1 VITMAKREA
10 AADKLKRRLEEQ
22 ANIPAVIEEDHV
34 DTPLLGDVEVDSADT
49 PLLEEVEVKLTEEG
63 SLHDED
69 EYTEIGDNDVDLSD
83 NLSEIDPFDPENT
96 GVDPGDTLDMLGE
109 EPVVDEHDV
118 FDMYDRLKVEM
129 ALAGTIKNPRVTAWS
144 PVPSM
149 ILNYFKATRPSSD
162 KTISSEINDILS
174 DGLIERY
181 PDLYEAFQRVINE
194 SDDLHITNFKGIRRT
209 RPDKVDP
216 TTTEDAFPIE

>member
-1 VITMAKREA
+1 MAKRET
-10 AADKLKRRLEEQ
+10 AADKLKRRLEEEG
-22 ANIPAVIEEDHV
+22 N
-34 DTPLLGDVEVDSADT
+34 TPEIVEVEPADT
-49 PLLEEVEVKLTEEG
+49 PLLEDVEVGEKEVI
-63 SLHDED
+63 SLHSED
-69 EYTEIGDNDVDLSD
+69 EYTVIDDNDVDLSD
-83 NLSEIDPFDPENT
+83 EKSEMDSLYPENI
-96 GVDPGDTLDMLGE
+96 GADSNDTLDMPDEDPVVE
-109 EPVVDEHDV
+109 EPDV
-118 FDMYDRLKVEM
+118 FDNYDRLKVEM

-149 ILNYFKATRPSSD
+149 MLNYFKATRPSSD

-209 RPDKVDP
+209 RPDVVDP
-216 TTTEDAFPIE
+216 MIAEDPSPIE

>member
-1 VITMAKREA
+1 MAKREA
-10 AADKLKRRLEEQ
+10 AAEKLKRRLEEQ
-22 ANIPAVIEEDHV
+22 ANTPAVIEEDHV
-34 DTPLLGDVEVDSADT
+34 GTPLLGDVEVDSADI
-49 PLLEEVEVKLTEEG
+49 PSLEEVEVGLTEEG
-63 SLHDED
+63 SLHDKD
-69 EYTEIGDNDVDLSD
+69 KYTEIGDNDVVLSD
-83 NLSEIDPFDPENT
+83 NLSEIGPFDPENT
-96 GVDPGDTLDMLGE
+96 GVDPGETLDIPGE
-109 EPVVDEHDV
+109 DIVTEEIDEHDV

-181 PDLYEAFQRVINE
+181 PDLYEAFQRVIND

-216 TTTEDAFPIE
+216 TTTEDISPIE